1 MTQLVASMMTPSLSK
16 VPLDHRYFEDY
27 AVGSVVDCGTVTV
40 SESEIIEFGGRFDP
54 QPFHANL
61 AAAANGPFGGVIAS
75 GWHTG
80 SLMMRLFVQK
90 YISSVASLGSP
101 GASELAWPR
110 PVRAGDALRVRVTVL
125 DARPSRSKPDR
136 GLVHSYIEVFNQHD
150 ETVMTM
156 KVLNMLMCRLPKTPT
171 S

>member
-1 MTQLVASMMTPSLSK
+1 MTTPLLSMI
-16 VPLDHRYFEDY
+16 PLDHRYFEDY

-40 SESEIIEFGGRFDP
+40 NEREIVEFGGRFDP
-54 QPFHANL
+54 QPFHADP
-61 AAAANGPFGGVIAS
+61 AAAAKGPFGGVIAS

-110 PVRAGDALRVRVTVL
+110 PVRAGDVLRVRVTVL
-125 DARPSRSKPDR
+125 EARPSRSKPDR
-136 GLVHSYIEVFNQHD
+136 GLVHSSIEVFNQHD
-150 ETVMTM
+150 EAVMTM
-156 KVLNMLMCRLPKTPT
+156 KVLNMLLCRVATAPT